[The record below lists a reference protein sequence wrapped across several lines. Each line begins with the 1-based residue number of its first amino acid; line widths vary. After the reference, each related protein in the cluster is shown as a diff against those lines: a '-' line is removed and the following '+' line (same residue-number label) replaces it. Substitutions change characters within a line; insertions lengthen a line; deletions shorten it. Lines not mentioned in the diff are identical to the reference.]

1 MKELIE
7 KKFDLIV
14 QAQDLVNNAKLEKRA
29 LQRENDVIY

>member
-7 KKFDLIV
+7 KKFDLIS

-29 LQRENDVIY
+29 LTPEEAE